1 VSDSRPTEPDYP
13 PARTAWFAVGALTV
27 VYVFSFLDRQIL
39 SLLVEDLKA
48 GLRLERDWQAG
59 FLMGPAFA
67 IFYTLFGFP
76 LGRMADSSVRRNLVA
91 AGLAMWSLM
100 TAGCGLA
107 KNFWQMALGRIGV
120 GVGEASLGP
129 SAYSIIADMFPR
141 HKMGAAMGFYTM
153 GIYLGS
159 GVAFMAGGPAVD
171 LFRDSAPW
179 NLPLLGAV
187 PGWQKVFFAVG
198 LPGLLLTPLFLLTV
212 KEPLRRGAGAL
223 QKTASPPLSEVLAYF
238 RQNLST
244 LGLHGLGFSMLS
256 FSSYGSAA
264 WLPTF
269 FSRVHGWSPG
279 EFGLPYGL
287 IVFVFG
293 SLGILSGGILAD
305 WLLRRGRRDAKM
317 WVPWFAAWA
326 WFPFGILIPVL
337 ENPYWAMVLMTGAS
351 FLTAMPNGMAPA
363 SIQEMMPNRMRGQA
377 SAVYLFI
384 NNLIGLGVGP
394 VALGWMTDYVFT
406 EEDWGV
412 EGVRYSL
419 LTVTTAA
426 HAIATGL
433 LWKCRS
439 CYCKS
444 LDRLEKYGAPA

>member
-1 VSDSRPTEPDYP
+1 MADPRTPEPDYP
-13 PARTAWFAVGALTV
+13 PASRAWYVVGALTL

-39 SLLVEDLKA
+39 SLLVEDMKA
-48 GLRLERDWQAG
+48 GLGLDKDWQAG

-76 LGRMADSSVRRNLVA
+76 LGRMADSGVRRNLIT
-91 AGLAMWSLM
+91 AGLTVWSVM
-100 TAGCGLA
+100 TASCGLA
-107 KNFWQMALGRIGV
+107 KNFWHMLLGRIGV

-171 LFRDSAPW
+171 LFRDSTPW
-179 NLPLLGAV
+179 QLPLLGSV
-187 PGWQKVFFAVG
+187 PGWQKVFFVVG
-198 LPGLLLTPLFLLTV
+198 LPGLLLAPIFLWTV
-212 KEPLRRGAGAL
+212 REPVRRGSRHN
-223 QKTASPPLSEVLAYF
+223 ASPPLREVVAYF
-238 RQNLST
+238 RQNAATLS
-244 LGLHGLGFSMLS
+244 LHGLGFSLLA
-256 FSSYGSAA
+256 FSSYGTAA
-264 WLPTF
+264 WVPTLF
-269 FSRVHGWSPG
+269 LRVHGWSAG

-293 SLGILSGGILAD
+293 SLGIFSGGVLAD
-305 WLLRRGRRDAKM
+305 RLLSRGKRDAKM

-326 WFPFGILIPVL
+326 WFPFGLVYPL
-337 ENPYWAMVLMTGAS
+337 LDNPYWAMTLMVGAA
-351 FLTAMPNGMAPA
+351 FFTAMPNGMAPA
-363 SIQEMMPNRMRGQA
+363 AIQEVMPNRMRGQA
-377 SAVYLFI
+377 SAIYLFI

-406 EEDWGV
+406 ETEWGI

-419 LTVTTAA
+419 LTVTAAA
-426 HAIATGL
+426 HVVATL
-433 LWKCRS
+433 VLWKCRS
-439 CYCKS
+439 CYCRS
-444 LDRLEKYGAPA
+444 LDRLEQYKAAA

>member
-1 VSDSRPTEPDYP
+1 MHDTQTPEPAYP
-13 PARTAWFAVGALTV
+13 PASKAWYVVGALTV

-39 SLLVEDLKA
+39 SLLVEDMKT
-48 GLRLERDWQAG
+48 GLGLDKDWQAG

-76 LGRMADSSVRRNLVA
+76 LGRMADSGVRRNLIT
-91 AGLAMWSLM
+91 AGLTVWSLM

-107 KNFWQMALGRIGV
+107 KNFWHMLLGRIGV
-120 GVGEASLGP
+120 GIGEASLGP

-171 LFRDSAPW
+171 LFRDSPPW
-179 NLPLLGAV
+179 QLPLLGSV

-198 LPGLLLTPLFLLTV
+198 LPGLLLAPIFLWTV
-212 KEPLRRGAGAL
+212 REPVRRGAGKAE
-223 QKTASPPLSEVLAYF
+223 SPPLREVLVYF
-238 RQNLST
+238 RQNAAT
-244 LGLHGLGFSMLS
+244 LGLHGTGFALLA
-256 FSSYGSAA
+256 FSSYGTAA
-264 WLPTF
+264 WLPTLF
-269 FSRVHGWSPG
+269 LRVHGWSAG

-293 SLGILSGGILAD
+293 SLGIFSGGVLAD
-305 WLLRRGRRDAKM
+305 KLLSRGKRDAKM

-326 WFPFGILIPVL
+326 WFPFGVFFPLL
-337 ENPYWAMVLMTGAS
+337 DNPYWAMVLMVGAA
-351 FLTAMPNGMAPA
+351 FFTAMPNGMAPA
-363 SIQEMMPNRMRGQA
+363 SIQEVMPNRMRGQA
-377 SAVYLFI
+377 SAIYLFI

-406 EEDWGV
+406 ETEWGV

-419 LTVTTAA
+419 LTVTVAA
-426 HAIATGL
+426 HIAATL
-433 LWKCRS
+433 VLWKCRS

-444 LDRLEKYGAPA
+444 LDRLEEYQSAS